1 MLENDGTKLVQHIL
15 PCDISLHYHDAQFP
29 TAVCRLLLVRFA
41 ALRCQHH
48 RCVSSVAAVKR
59 LNHWHRMWRN
69 HRRGR
74 SFWQHPKGYWFP
86 QGISAGV
93 ILVLLWFWY
102 MVYYE
107 SESYSIEDVS
117 NIGAL
122 IGIVLGFALLGIEIY
137 RFYKKKAEWVGK
149 RRGFS
154 IFSLVITIAF
164 IVLMGWTLLTN

>member
-1 MLENDGTKLVQHIL
+1 
-15 PCDISLHYHDAQFP
+15 
-29 TAVCRLLLVRFA
+29 
-41 ALRCQHH
+41 
-48 RCVSSVAAVKR
+48 
-59 LNHWHRMWRN
+59 
-69 HRRGR
+69 
-74 SFWQHPKGYWFP
+74 
-86 QGISAGV
+86 
-93 ILVLLWFWY
+93 

-107 SESYSIEDVS
+107 YESNSIEDIS